1 MQRQILI
8 IFAILVSV
16 TGFSSRWMKTNCFTK
31 VCMSS
36 ISYNDDDD
44 INFMNKP
51 EYKDINFTTTPL
63 YTLVWYDCDECR
75 ELWNHLTTSNHKI
88 VYINGGYYFYDP
100 DEKGLPLL
108 YKDDLF
114 VSDKVFEIYAELF
127 R

>member
-8 IFAILVSV
+8 ILAILVHVS
-16 TGFSSRWMKTNCFTK
+16 GFSSRWMKTNCFTK

-36 ISYNDDDD
+36 VAYDDED
-44 INFMNKP
+44 IHFTNKP
-51 EYKDINFTTTPL
+51 VYNDINFTTTPL
-63 YTLVWYDCDECR
+63 YTLVWYDCTECR
-75 ELWNHLTTSNHKI
+75 ELWNLLTGSNHRI

-100 DEKGLPLL
+100 DEKGMPLL

-114 VSDKVFEIYAELF
+114 ISDQVFEIYAELF